1 MYEQRLYSDLLS
13 TYNYQFQEESRFINQ
28 SLIRAA
34 VVSQIQLNRRHEQRS
49 IQVPQPHRPA
59 SRQAVDRLALVK
71 IGEKEQAEP
80 QLCSICQEN
89 ILVGTDAMSMP
100 CKHLFHPHCLRQWL
114 ESNYT
119 CPECRCELPQERNQY
134 RIVA

>member
-1 MYEQRLYSDLLS
+1 MYEQRLYSELLS
-13 TYNYQFQEESRFINQ
+13 TYNYQFQEESRLIYQ
-28 SLIRAA
+28 SLIGAA
-34 VVSQIQLNRRHEQRS
+34 VVSQVQLNRRHQQRS

-71 IGEKEQAEP
+71 IDEKNLETQQADP

-89 ILVGTDAMSMP
+89 ISVGTDAMSMP

-119 CPECRCELPQERNQY
+119 CPECRCELPQERNQ
-134 RIVA
+134 